1 MSAGRITLYALPADE
16 VITVPM
22 RRSTLL
28 TQVLTVNALLVGVTA
43 LVAAIVARDRL
54 PDATSGDGLLVLG
67 LTVTSAILLN
77 SLLLRRRLQPINRLV
92 RAMTDVDL
100 ARPGMRAVAPR
111 RAAHELHELTD

>member
-1 MSAGRITLYALPADE
+1 MSAGRITLYAIPADE
-16 VITVPM
+16 VDTVPM

-54 PDATSGDGLLVLG
+54 SDIASGDGMLVLG

-77 SLLLRRRLQPINRLV
+77 SLLLRARLEPMDRLV
-92 RAMTDVDL
+92 RAMKAVDL
-100 ARPGMRAVAPR
+100 ARPGM
-111 RAAHELHELTD
+111 